1 MSSKIT
7 PPHIAHEQKAAREKW
22 RVGVKNARALG
33 SYEFPRLLRCV
44 LAGCATFLVVWGIAI
59 LPQSL
64 ISRIGPTLLF
74 AVVLL
79 SSWYGGFGPG
89 VLAAISA
96 VAGTELLS
104 PTSATPLLTRT
115 ADTVLV
121 VMLTTIAYALS
132 SIKRRRTDGGPLSGR
147 VGTRQMGAE
156 ASSTYYESVPPSASS
171 AVTDVGKSMC
181 STCGASAPFQDP
193 TNGANL
199 RESLICPVCG
209 SNSRDRM
216 LMYGLAVSLGRSF
229 PIRDW
234 HGDPSFRIFET
245 TGYRGHPRYLG
256 DKFDYYNTR
265 YDPEKIAAGADA
277 RSYADIQ
284 SLPYPDEF
292 FDCVLSSDV
301 FEHVRLDDLGF
312 QEIFRVLKPNGT
324 FVLQAPYGHVPQ
336 THVLVRPEGDKDIF
350 LEPPQYHAEH
360 TLVYRIYGRD
370 LLDRLRDLG
379 FSVARLHM
387 AIPEYGISEQDTF
400 LARKSTY
407 NEFISVA

>member
-7 PPHIAHEQKAAREKW
+7 RPHIDHDQKAAREK
-22 RVGVKNARALG
+22 RPVGVKNSGATG
-33 SYEFPRLLRCV
+33 GYDFPRLLRYL
-44 LAGCATFLVVWGIAI
+44 LAGCATFLVVLGTAVM
-59 LPQSL
+59 PQSL
-64 ISRIGPTLLF
+64 ISRIGPALLF
-74 AVVLL
+74 AVVLV

-89 VLAAISA
+89 ILAAISA

-115 ADTVLV
+115 PDTVLM

-132 SIKRRRTDGGPLSGR
+132 SIKRRRTDGGQLPGP
-147 VGTRQMGAE
+147 VGTRQMGTE
-156 ASSTYYESVPPSASS
+156 ASSAYDRAEPPSASS

-181 STCGASAPFQDP
+181 STCGARAPFQDP

-216 LMYGLAVSLGRSF
+216 LMYGLALSLGRSF

-234 HGDPSFRIFET
+234 HGDPSFRILET

-256 DKFDYYNTR
+256 EKFDYYNTK

-379 FSVARLHM
+379 FSVTRLHM
-387 AIPEYGISEQDTF
+387 AIQEYGISEQDTF

-407 NEFISVA
+407 NEFISVD